1 MKNRIDKEEISLGL
15 SLLKKNKI
23 EINLP
28 KNIRDELDDNILFRG
43 HDLIFK
49 KLIKKSK
56 VYLEYGSGKSTLWTL
71 KNTNTKVYSIE
82 TDKEWYQKIFENI
95 NKETKKLDIKLV
107 DIGPVIN
114 WGRPINYNYYKNFNN
129 YTDFFWKKNIQPD
142 LVLIDGR
149 FRVCSFLTSL
159 KYAQEGTFIL
169 FDDYVER
176 GIYHIVESFI
186 KKYDQN
192 LEQALFKVPPKS
204 EIDFERLEEMINN
217 FRFVVD

>member
-1 MKNRIDKEEISLGL
+1 MKSEIDKEEISLGL

-23 EINLP
+23 EIDLP

-49 KLIKKSK
+49 KLIKKSN

-82 TDKEWYQKIFENI
+82 TDKEWYQKILENI
-95 NKETKKLDIKLV
+95 NQGTKMIDIKLI
-107 DIGPVIN
+107 DIGPVMN

-129 YTDFFWKKNIQPD
+129 YTDFYWKKNIQPD
-142 LVLIDGR
+142 LILIDGR
-149 FRVCSFLTSL
+149 FRVCSFLTCL

-169 FDDYVER
+169 FDDYIQR

-192 LEQALFKVPPKS
+192 LEQALFKVPSKS
-204 EIDFERLEEMINN
+204 EIDYERLEEMINN

>member
-1 MKNRIDKEEISLGL
+1 MKNKIDKEEISLGL

-82 TDKEWYQKIFENI
+82 TDKEWYKKILENT
-95 NKETKKLDIKLV
+95 NKETKKIDIKLV

-114 WGRPINYNYYKNFNN
+114 WGRPINYNYYKNFND
-129 YTDFFWKKNIQPD
+129 YTDFYWKKNIQPD

-159 KYAQEGTFIL
+159 KFAQEGTFIL
-169 FDDYVER
+169 FDDYIER
-176 GIYHIVESFI
+176 GVYHIVESFI

-204 EIDFERLEEMINN
+204 EIDYERLEEMINN

>member
-82 TDKEWYQKIFENI
+82 TDKEWYQKILENTI
-95 NKETKKLDIKLV
+95 KETKMIDIKLV

-129 YTDFFWKKNIQPD
+129 YTDFYWKKNIQPD

-159 KYAQEGTFIL
+159 KFAQEGTFIL
-169 FDDYVER
+169 FDDYIER
-176 GIYHIVESFI
+176 GVYHIVESFI

-204 EIDFERLEEMINN
+204 EIDYERLEEMINN

>member
-1 MKNRIDKEEISLGL
+1 MKNKIDKEEISLGL

-82 TDKEWYQKIFENI
+82 TDKEWYQKILENTI
-95 NKETKKLDIKLV
+95 KETKMIDIKLV

-129 YTDFFWKKNIQPD
+129 YTDFYWKKNIKPD

-169 FDDYVER
+169 FDDYIER

-204 EIDFERLEEMINN
+204 EINYERLEEMINN

>member
-1 MKNRIDKEEISLGL
+1 MKNKIDKEEISLGL

-82 TDKEWYQKIFENI
+82 TDKEWYKKILENT
-95 NKETKKLDIKLV
+95 NKETKKIDIKLV

-114 WGRPINYNYYKNFNN
+114 WGRPINYNYYKNFND
-129 YTDFFWKKNIQPD
+129 YTDFYWKKNIQPD

-159 KYAQEGTFIL
+159 KFAQEGTFIL
-169 FDDYVER
+169 FDDYIER

-204 EIDFERLEEMINN
+204 EIDYERLEEMINN

>member
-1 MKNRIDKEEISLGL
+1 MKNKIDKEEISLGL

-82 TDKEWYQKIFENI
+82 TDKEWYQKILENTI
-95 NKETKKLDIKLV
+95 KETKMIDIKLV

-129 YTDFFWKKNIQPD
+129 YTDFYWNKNIQPD

-169 FDDYVER
+169 FDDYIER

-186 KKYDQN
+186 KKHDQN

-204 EIDFERLEEMINN
+204 EINYERLEEMINN

>member
-1 MKNRIDKEEISLGL
+1 MKYKINKEEISLGL

-23 EINLP
+23 EIDLP

-43 HDLIFK
+43 NDLIFK
-49 KLIKKSK
+49 KLIKKSN

-82 TDKEWYQKIFENI
+82 TDKEWYQNILENI
-95 NKETKKLDIKLV
+95 NKEKNTIDIKLI
-107 DIGPVIN
+107 DIGPVTN

-129 YTDFFWKKNIQPD
+129 YTDFYWKKNIQPD

-149 FRVCSFLTSL
+149 FRVCSFLTCL

-169 FDDYVER
+169 FDDYIQR

-192 LEQALFKVPPKS
+192 LEQALFKVPAKS
-204 EIDFERLEEMINN
+204 EIDYERLEQMINN

>member
-1 MKNRIDKEEISLGL
+1 MKNKIDKEEISLGL

-56 VYLEYGSGKSTLWTL
+56 FYLEYGSGKSTLWTL

-82 TDKEWYQKIFENI
+82 TDKEWYQKILENI
-95 NKETKKLDIKLV
+95 DNEKRKIDIELV

-114 WGRPINYNYYKNFNN
+114 WGRPINYNNHKNFIN
-129 YTDFFWKKNIQPD
+129 YTDFYWKKNIKPD

-169 FDDYVER
+169 FDDYIER

-192 LEQALFKVPPKS
+192 LEQALFKVPSKS
-204 EIDFERLEEMINN
+204 EIDYEKLEEMINN

>member
-82 TDKEWYQKIFENI
+82 TDKEWYKKILENT
-95 NKETKKLDIKLV
+95 NKETKKIDIKLV

-114 WGRPINYNYYKNFNN
+114 WGRPINYNYYKNFND
-129 YTDFFWKKNIQPD
+129 YTDFYWKKNIQPD

-159 KYAQEGTFIL
+159 KFAQEGTFIL
-169 FDDYVER
+169 FDDYIER
-176 GIYHIVESFI
+176 GVYHIVESFI

-204 EIDFERLEEMINN
+204 EIDYERLEEMINN

>member
-1 MKNRIDKEEISLGL
+1 MKYKINKEEISLGL

-23 EINLP
+23 EIDLP

-49 KLIKKSK
+49 QLIKKSN

-82 TDKEWYQKIFENI
+82 TDKEWYQNILENI
-95 NKETKKLDIKLV
+95 NKKTNMIDIKLI
-107 DIGPVIN
+107 DIGPVTN

-129 YTDFFWKKNIQPD
+129 YTDFYWKKNIQPD

-169 FDDYVER
+169 FDDYIQR
-176 GIYHIVESFI
+176 DIYHIVESFI
-186 KKYDQN
+186 EKYDQN

-204 EIDFERLEEMINN
+204 EIDYKRLEEMINN

>member
-1 MKNRIDKEEISLGL
+1 MKNKIDKEEISLGL

-71 KNTNTKVYSIE
+71 QNTNTKVYSIE
-82 TDKEWYQKIFENI
+82 TDKEWYQKIHENI
-95 NKETKKLDIKLV
+95 NKKAKMIDIKLV

-114 WGRPINYNYYKNFNN
+114 WGRPINYNYYKNFHN
-129 YTDFFWKKNIQPD
+129 YTDFYWKKNIQPD

-159 KYAQEGTFIL
+159 KYAKEGTFIL
-169 FDDYVER
+169 FDDYIER

-192 LEQALFKVPPKS
+192 LEQALFKVPSKS
-204 EIDFERLEEMINN
+204 KIDYERLEEMINN
-217 FRFVVD
+217 FRFVID

>member
-1 MKNRIDKEEISLGL
+1 MKNKIDKEEISLGL

-82 TDKEWYQKIFENI
+82 TDKEWYKKILENT
-95 NKETKKLDIKLV
+95 NKETKKIDIKLV

-114 WGRPINYNYYKNFNN
+114 WGRPINYNYYKNFND
-129 YTDFFWKKNIQPD
+129 YTDFYWKKNIQPD

-159 KYAQEGTFIL
+159 KFAQEGTFIL
-169 FDDYVER
+169 FDDYIER